1 MGRELSHREIK
12 MARNTLNSF
21 IIFINQ
27 ENTIKTT
34 LEFHFILFWMVKLTK
49 QLTENAEE
57 DVLKKELL

>member
-12 MARNTLNSF
+12 MTRNTLNSF

-34 LEFHFILFWMVKLTK
+34 LEFHFILFWMAKLAK

>member
-1 MGRELSHREIK
+1 MGRKLSHREIK

>member
-34 LEFHFILFWMVKLTK
+34 LEFHFILFWMAKLTK

>member
-12 MARNTLNSF
+12 MTRNTLNSF

-34 LEFHFILFWMVKLTK
+34 LEFHFILFWMAKLTK

>member
-34 LEFHFILFWMVKLTK
+34 LEFHFILFWMAKLTK
-49 QLTENAEE
+49 QLTKNAEE

>member
-12 MARNTLNSF
+12 MARNTLNSL

-27 ENTIKTT
+27 ENTIQTT
-34 LEFHFILFWMVKLTK
+34 LEFHFILFWMAKLTK

-57 DVLKKELL
+57 DVLKKELV